1 MVVLRDAFRPEFA
14 EMVYSRAPQRTLQEL
29 ESKEVGVYVSH
40 AWYRNSLSGF
50 GLRRQAQFVSQT
62 HLWVQT
68 EHGHTFA
75 PPSIGLSG
83 LWARA
88 GSVRIVRWKIEERKP
103 RGKGLSLHPFPP
115 NNGSRARYSELM
127 DKGVSWELN
136 EAYFPDGYG
145 LRMSKDGQSYYILQ
159 VLLNDVRAAGDP
171 GEPTDT
177 YVEFALRVLD
187 EVCALPSHS

>member
-1 MVVLRDAFRPEFA
+1 M
-14 EMVYSRAPQRTLQEL
+14 
-29 ESKEVGVYVSH
+29 
-40 AWYRNSLSGF
+40 
-50 GLRRQAQFVSQT
+50 SQT

-136 EAYFPDGYG
+136 EAYFPDGYAYKHHNVYDLG
-145 LRMSKDGQSYYILQ
+145 SFSARLNATLGVFTDPASQASMADLHP
-159 VLLNDVRAAGDP
+159 VLKQHFDDISRQDRHLP
-171 GEPTDT
+171 
-177 YVEFALRVLD
+177 VLD
-187 EVCALPSHS
+187 IKKNVSGTRFAKYP